1 MKSYPRAERIS
12 KAVQREVSAVLSKGL
27 RDPRLEMTT
36 ITGVR
41 MSSDLTTAFVYYIV
55 NGDDQDK
62 KAAAEGFK
70 SAGGFIKRKL
80 AKNLKMK
87 YMPDLLFYYDESID
101 YGENIDRV
109 LESLKSDHV
118 QDDQ

>member
-1 MKSYPRAERIS
+1 MKSYPRADRIS
-12 KAVQREVSAVLSKGL
+12 KAVQKEVSVVLSKGL

-41 MSSDLTTAFVYYIV
+41 MSRDLTTAYVYYIV
-55 NGDDQDK
+55 SGDQSAK
-62 KAAAEGFK
+62 QAAASGFK

-87 YMPDLLFYYDESID
+87 YMPDLVFYYDESID
-101 YGENIDRV
+101 YGEKMDSV
-109 LESLKSDHV
+109 FKSLKTDHV
-118 QDDQ
+118 PDDQ